1 MIILIHVILALTSII
16 LASITFFR
24 PSMQKLM
31 VSYGLILGTLATG
44 IFLLVAVPSH
54 LLQSCIM
61 GVSYLAVVTTA
72 TIVAHTK
79 LASLKLAR
87 VEQN

>member
-44 IFLLVAVPSH
+44 IFLLVTVPSH

>member
-16 LASITFFR
+16 LASLTFFR

-44 IFLLVAVPSH
+44 IFLLVTVPSH